1 MRGETARS
9 FPTSTSTST
18 RARTRMRARMRTR
31 TRRAAAVTTT
41 LDEAG
46 TMVSHAVHATSS
58 EPSYEVLK
66 LGVSMT
72 EATSAAGRGEGR
84 REARRIAWV
93 ASRRRRGDDEDDD
106 DDDAS
111 TSGVKASVEEFWARV
126 NAEAVRQLFPSV
138 TPGEETARLLRSLY
152 FKAERAPLSETV
164 GGLATCLLL
173 TRLMERGVTLTTR
186 DGRVVREVRAM
197 RAPRPLKGGLFAN
210 PEIVYHGETG
220 PRARRVL
227 LPHELDESIAAK
239 LGTRAAFH
247 QTCIVRVDDDPDA
260 NADDSW
266 FEIDIAGPALDNY
279 EFTADGAVPLCVAP
293 VSARERSGWTQSVDE
308 LIADVSEADFASASA
323 FADRAGALV
332 SL

>member
-1 MRGETARS
+1 M
-9 FPTSTSTST
+9 
-18 RARTRMRARMRTR
+18 
-31 TRRAAAVTTT
+31 
-41 LDEAG
+41 
-46 TMVSHAVHATSS
+46 
-58 EPSYEVLK
+58 
-66 LGVSMT
+66 
-72 EATSAAGRGEGR
+72 
-84 REARRIAWV
+84 
-93 ASRRRRGDDEDDD
+93 
-106 DDDAS
+106 
-111 TSGVKASVEEFWARV
+111 
-126 NAEAVRQLFPSV
+126 
-138 TPGEETARLLRSLY
+138 
-152 FKAERAPLSETV
+152 
-164 GGLATCLLL
+164 
-173 TRLMERGVTLTTR
+173 TLTTR

-210 PEIVYHGETG
+210 PEIVYHGERDRG
-220 PRARRVL
+220 SRVL

-266 FEIDIAGPALDNY
+266 FEIDIAGRVGQY
-279 EFTADGAVPLCVAP
+279 ESPRRRRAAVVAP

>member
-1 MRGETARS
+1 MRGETATS
-9 FPTSTSTST
+9 FPMSTSTST
-18 RARTRMRARMRTR
+18 RARTRMRARTRTRAR

-66 LGVSMT
+66 LGLSMT
-72 EATSAAGRGEGR
+72 EATRAARRGEGR
-84 REARRIAWV
+84 REAKRIAWV
-93 ASRRRRGDDEDDD
+93 VSRRRRGDDEDDD
-106 DDDAS
+106 DAS
-111 TSGVKASVEEFWARV
+111 TSGGKASVEEFWARV
-126 NAEAVRQLFPSV
+126 NTEAVRQLFPSV

-293 VSARERSGWTQSVDE
+293 VSARERPGWTQSVDE
-308 LIADVSEADFASASA
+308 LVADVSESDFASASA
-323 FADRAGALV
+323 FADRAVALV

>member
-1 MRGETARS
+1 MRGETATS
-9 FPTSTSTST
+9 FPMSTSTST
-18 RARTRMRARMRTR
+18 RARTRMRARTRTRAR

-66 LGVSMT
+66 LGLSMT

-106 DDDAS
+106 DAS
-111 TSGVKASVEEFWARV
+111 TSGGKASVEEFWARV

-308 LIADVSEADFASASA
+308 LIADVSESDFASASA

>member
-1 MRGETARS
+1 MRGETATS

-18 RARTRMRARMRTR
+18 RARTRMRARTRTRAR

-66 LGVSMT
+66 LGLSMT

-84 REARRIAWV
+84 REAKRIAWV
-93 ASRRRRGDDEDDD
+93 VSRRRRGDGED

-111 TSGVKASVEEFWARV
+111 TSGGKASVEEFWARV

-308 LIADVSEADFASASA
+308 LIADVSESDFASASA
-323 FADRAGALV
+323 FADRAVALV

>member
-1 MRGETARS
+1 MRGETARA

-66 LGVSMT
+66 LGLSMT

-106 DDDAS
+106 DDNAS

>member
-1 MRGETARS
+1 MLTPHETHGARGDAHDERW
-9 FPTSTSTST
+9 
-18 RARTRMRARMRTR
+18 
-31 TRRAAAVTTT
+31 TRRQGGARDARA
-41 LDEAG
+41 
-46 TMVSHAVHATSS
+46 SS
-58 EPSYEVLK
+58 AQ
-66 LGVSMT
+66 GW
-72 EATSAAGRGEGR
+72 
-84 REARRIAWV
+84 II
-93 ASRRRRGDDEDDD
+93 
-106 DDDAS
+106 
-111 TSGVKASVEEFWARV
+111 
-126 NAEAVRQLFPSV
+126 RQS
-138 TPGEETARLLRSLY
+138 
-152 FKAERAPLSETV
+152 
-164 GGLATCLLL
+164 
-173 TRLMERGVTLTTR
+173 
-186 DGRVVREVRAM
+186 
-197 RAPRPLKGGLFAN
+197 
-210 PEIVYHGETG
+210 EIVYHGETG

-308 LIADVSEADFASASA
+308 LIADVSESDFASASA

>member
-66 LGVSMT
+66 LGLSMT
-72 EATSAAGRGEGR
+72 EATSAAGRGEGG

>member
-66 LGVSMT
+66 LGLSMT

-106 DDDAS
+106 DDNAS

>member
-1 MRGETARS
+1 
-9 FPTSTSTST
+9 
-18 RARTRMRARMRTR
+18 MRTR
-31 TRRAAAVTTT
+31 TRAGAAAATTTTT

-72 EATSAAGRGEGR
+72 EATSAAARGGGT
-84 REARRIAWV
+84 REATRIAWV
-93 ASRRRRGDDEDDD
+93 VLRRRREDADEKE

-111 TSGVKASVEEFWARV
+111 TSGRKASVDEFWARV
-126 NAEAVRQLFPSV
+126 NAEAVRRLFPTV

-173 TRLMERGVTLTTR
+173 TRLMERGVEITTR

-210 PEIVYHGETG
+210 PELVFHGESG
-220 PRARRVL
+220 PGSRRVL
-227 LPHELDESIAAK
+227 LTHELDESIAAK
-239 LGTRAAFH
+239 LGVRAAFH
-247 QTCIVRVDDDPDA
+247 QTCVVRVDDDPDA

-279 EFTADGAVPLCVAP
+279 EFAADGAVPLCVAP

-308 LIADVSEADFASASA
+308 LIADVSESDFASASA
-323 FADRAGALV
+323 FADRARALV

>member
-1 MRGETARS
+1 MRGETARA

-66 LGVSMT
+66 LGLSMT

-106 DDDAS
+106 DDAS
-111 TSGVKASVEEFWARV
+111 TSGGKASVEEFWARV

>member
-1 MRGETARS
+1 
-9 FPTSTSTST
+9 
-18 RARTRMRARMRTR
+18 MRA
-31 TRRAAAVTTT
+31 RRAAAVTTT

-66 LGVSMT
+66 LGLSMT
-72 EATSAAGRGEGR
+72 EATRAAGRGEGR
-84 REARRIAWV
+84 REAKRIAWV
-93 ASRRRRGDDEDDD
+93 VSRRRRGDGED

-111 TSGVKASVEEFWARV
+111 TSGGKASVEEFWARV

-308 LIADVSEADFASASA
+308 LIADVSESDLASASA

>member
-1 MRGETARS
+1 M
-9 FPTSTSTST
+9 
-18 RARTRMRARMRTR
+18 
-31 TRRAAAVTTT
+31 
-41 LDEAG
+41 
-46 TMVSHAVHATSS
+46 
-58 EPSYEVLK
+58 
-66 LGVSMT
+66 
-72 EATSAAGRGEGR
+72 
-84 REARRIAWV
+84 
-93 ASRRRRGDDEDDD
+93 
-106 DDDAS
+106 
-111 TSGVKASVEEFWARV
+111 EEFWARV
-126 NAEAVRQLFPSV
+126 NAGAVRQLFPSV

-308 LIADVSEADFASASA
+308 LIADVSESDFASASA

>member
-1 MRGETARS
+1 MRGETARA

-18 RARTRMRARMRTR
+18 RMRTRMRARMRTR

-66 LGVSMT
+66 LGLSMT

-106 DDDAS
+106 DDNAS

>member
-1 MRGETARS
+1 MRAETATS
-9 FPTSTSTST
+9 FPSSTRSGT
-18 RARTRMRARMRTR
+18 RARTRTRA
-31 TRRAAAVTTT
+31 RRAAAVTTT

-66 LGVSMT
+66 LGLSMT
-72 EATSAAGRGEGR
+72 EATSAAARGEGR
-84 REARRIAWV
+84 REAKRIAWV
-93 ASRRRRGDDEDDD
+93 VSRRRRGDGDGDDEDDN
-106 DDDAS
+106 DAS
-111 TSGVKASVEEFWARV
+111 TSGGKASVEEFWARV

-186 DGRVVREVRAM
+186 DGRVVREVRTM

-220 PRARRVL
+220 SRARRVL

-239 LGTRAAFH
+239 LGARAAFH

-308 LIADVSEADFASASA
+308 LIADVSESDFASASA

>member
-1 MRGETARS
+1 LGVSLPAA
-9 FPTSTSTST
+9 P
-18 RARTRMRARMRTR
+18 
-31 TRRAAAVTTT
+31 RAAATGG
-41 LDEAG
+41 G
-46 TMVSHAVHATSS
+46 TR
-58 EPSYEVLK
+58 
-66 LGVSMT
+66 
-72 EATSAAGRGEGR
+72 EAT
-84 REARRIAWV
+84 RIAWV
-93 ASRRRRGDDEDDD
+93 VSRRRRAGDEDGDGDDG
-106 DDDAS
+106 DDAS
-111 TSGVKASVEEFWARV
+111 TSGRKASVDEFWARV
-126 NAEAVRQLFPSV
+126 NAEAVRRLFPTV

-173 TRLMERGVTLTTR
+173 TRLMERGTEITTR

-210 PEIVYHGETG
+210 PELVYNGETG
-220 PRARRVL
+220 PGARRAL

-239 LGTRAAFH
+239 LGVRAAFH
-247 QTCIVRVDDDPDA
+247 QTCVVRVDDDPDA

-279 EFTADGAVPLCVAP
+279 EFAADGAVPLCVAP

-308 LIADVSEADFASASA
+308 LIANVSESDFASASA
-323 FADRAGALV
+323 FADRARALV

>member
-1 MRGETARS
+1 M
-9 FPTSTSTST
+9 
-18 RARTRMRARMRTR
+18 
-31 TRRAAAVTTT
+31 
-41 LDEAG
+41 
-46 TMVSHAVHATSS
+46 
-58 EPSYEVLK
+58 
-66 LGVSMT
+66 
-72 EATSAAGRGEGR
+72 
-84 REARRIAWV
+84 
-93 ASRRRRGDDEDDD
+93 RRRG
-106 DDDAS
+106 
-111 TSGVKASVEEFWARV
+111 GKASVEEFWARV
-126 NAEAVRQLFPSV
+126 NTEAVRQLFPSV

-308 LIADVSEADFASASA
+308 LIADVSESDFASASA
-323 FADRAGALV
+323 FADRAVALV

>member
-66 LGVSMT
+66 LGLSMT

>member
-1 MRGETARS
+1 MRGETATS

-18 RARTRMRARMRTR
+18 RARTRTRARMRA
-31 TRRAAAVTTT
+31 RRAAAVTTT

-66 LGVSMT
+66 LGLSMT

-84 REARRIAWV
+84 REAKRIAWV
-93 ASRRRRGDDEDDD
+93 VSRRRRGDGED

-111 TSGVKASVEEFWARV
+111 TSGGKASVEEFWARV

-173 TRLMERGVTLTTR
+173 TRLIERGVTLTTR

-279 EFTADGAVPLCVAP
+279 EFTADGTVPLCVAP

-308 LIADVSEADFASASA
+308 LIADVSESDLASASA

>member
-1 MRGETARS
+1 MRGETARA

-66 LGVSMT
+66 LGLSMT

>member
-18 RARTRMRARMRTR
+18 RMRTRMRARMRTR

-66 LGVSMT
+66 LGLSMT

>member
-1 MRGETARS
+1 MRAETATS
-9 FPTSTSTST
+9 FPSSTRSGT
-18 RARTRMRARMRTR
+18 RARTRTRA
-31 TRRAAAVTTT
+31 RRAAAVTTT

-58 EPSYEVLK
+58 EPSYVVLK
-66 LGVSMT
+66 LGLSMT

-84 REARRIAWV
+84 REAKRIAWV
-93 ASRRRRGDDEDDD
+93 VSRRRRGDGDGDDEDDN
-106 DDDAS
+106 DAS
-111 TSGVKASVEEFWARV
+111 TSGGKASVEEFWARV

-186 DGRVVREVRAM
+186 DGRVVREVRTM

-220 PRARRVL
+220 SRARRVL

-239 LGTRAAFH
+239 LGARAAFH

-308 LIADVSEADFASASA
+308 LIADVSESDFASASA

>member
-1 MRGETARS
+1 MRGETATS

-18 RARTRMRARMRTR
+18 RARTRTRARRRMRA
-31 TRRAAAVTTT
+31 RRAAAVTTT

-66 LGVSMT
+66 LGLSMT

-84 REARRIAWV
+84 REAKRIAWV
-93 ASRRRRGDDEDDD
+93 VSRRRRGDGED

-111 TSGVKASVEEFWARV
+111 TSGGKASVEEFWARV

-308 LIADVSEADFASASA
+308 LIADVSESDLASASA